1 MVEAEDIGIKVA
13 LQILW
18 ADGVVDTIDSPL
30 RVTPEAFDIVGMGAS
45 CNVLLGAVD
54 HGFMGIAETGK
65 VVVGSVFV
73 GVDGS
78 IVGMDV
84 FLNHRDYGGCLA
96 VGLYLN
102 HGTTLALDHA
112 HHHGLANGPATGV
125 ELLGLVLVA
134 FLPADVSLS
143 NFYFS
148 EQRDAVF
155 LGHQLTDLGEHP
167 PGRLVGDADL
177 SFKLLGRYARPGGSH
192 EEHSVEPGLERCTGL
207 MKDGVGSWGDVETA
221 EFTRVDLAALNAV
234 MAGYLIALGAMNAV
248 RPTGLLDEFKAR
260 IFVWELS
267 LEVLYRVL
275 FHANSLAGKV
285 RDVKG

>member
-1 MVEAEDIGIKVA
+1 MVEAEHVGIQIA
-13 LQILW
+13 LQVLGT
-18 ADGVVDTIDSPL
+18 DNVVNAVDSSL
-30 RVTPEAFDIVGMGAS
+30 GIAPETFDIVGMGAS

-84 FLNHRDYGGCLA
+84 FLDHRDDGRCFT

-102 HGTTLALDHA
+102 HGVALALNQA
-112 HHHGLANGPATGV
+112 YHHGLAYGSAPGP
-125 ELLGLVLVA
+125 ELLARVFVG
-134 FLPADVSLS
+134 FLAADVSLI
-143 NFYFS
+143 NFYLS

-167 PGRLVGDADL
+167 PGRLVRDAGFPL
-177 SFKLLGRYARPGGSH
+177 QLLGGNAGAGRGH
-192 EEHSVEPGLERCTGL
+192 KEHRVEPGLERCTGL
-207 MKDGVGSWGDVETA
+207 VEDGIGSWGDVDPT
-221 EFTRVDLAALNAV
+221 EFARVDLAALNAV
-234 MAGYLIALGAMNAV
+234 MTSYLIAFGAMNAV

-275 FHANSLAGKV
+275 FHATMISGNV

>member
-13 LQILW
+13 LQVFG
-18 ADGVVDTIDSPL
+18 ADRVVNAVDAPLGVA
-30 RVTPEAFDIVGMGAS
+30 PETFNIVGMGAS
-45 CNVLLGAVD
+45 CNVLLGAVG

-84 FLNHRDYGGCLA
+84 FLDHRDDGRCFT

-102 HGTTLALDHA
+102 HGVALALNQA
-112 HHHGLANGPATGV
+112 YHHGLAYGSAPGP
-125 ELLGLVLVA
+125 ELLARVFVGFLAADVGLV
-134 FLPADVSLS
+134 
-143 NFYFS
+143 NFYLS

-167 PGRLVGDADL
+167 PGRLVSDAGFPL
-177 SFKLLGRYARPGGSH
+177 QLLGRYARPGRSH
-192 EEHSVEPGLERCTGL
+192 EEHGVEPDLERCTGL

-234 MAGYLIALGAMNAV
+234 MTSYLIAFGAMNAV

-267 LEVLYRVL
+267 LEVLSRVL

>member
-1 MVEAEDIGIKVA
+1 MVEPVHVGVEVA
-13 LQILW
+13 LQVFG
-18 ADGVVDTIDSPL
+18 ADRVVNSVDAPLGVA
-30 RVTPEAFDIVGMGAS
+30 PETFNIVGMGAS

-84 FLNHRDYGGCLA
+84 FLNHRDDGGCLA
-96 VGLYLN
+96 VRLYLN
-102 HGTTLALDHA
+102 HGVALALNQA
-112 HHHGLANGPATGV
+112 YHHGLAYGSAPGV
-125 ELLGLVLVA
+125 ELLVGVLVA
-134 FLPADVSLS
+134 FLAADVSLI
-143 NFYFS
+143 NFYLS

-167 PGRLVGDADL
+167 PSSLVSDAG
-177 SFKLLGRYARPGGSH
+177 FPFQLLGGNAGAGRGH
-192 EEHSVEPGLERCTGL
+192 KEHRVEPGLERCTGL
-207 MKDGVGSWGDVETA
+207 VEDGIGSWGDMGTT

-234 MAGYLIALGAMNAV
+234 MGSYLIALGAMNTI
-248 RPTGLLDEFKAR
+248 RPTDLLDEFKAR
-260 IFVWELS
+260 IFVCELL

-275 FHANSLAGKV
+275 FHANSLTGKV